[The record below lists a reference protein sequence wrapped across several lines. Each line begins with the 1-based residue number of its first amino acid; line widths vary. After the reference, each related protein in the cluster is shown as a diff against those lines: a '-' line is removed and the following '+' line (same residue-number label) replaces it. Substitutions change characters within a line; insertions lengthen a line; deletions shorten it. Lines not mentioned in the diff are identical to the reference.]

1 MSFDKKERIIL
12 VGPMGAGKSSIGKSL
27 ALVSEKAFL
36 DVDEEIVRYAKMSIP
51 DIFATKGEEEFRN
64 IESVVLEKCLRYD
77 AVIATGGGIIGREL
91 NRKLLK
97 ENGIVVYLLADVDT
111 QYLRTSHDNNRPML
125 NVDDRR
131 QRLADI
137 FSKRDPLYKECADI
151 TIDSGKMDI
160 HDCVETIIEKIRE
173 S

>member
-1 MSFDKKERIIL
+1 M
-12 VGPMGAGKSSIGKSL
+12 
-27 ALVSEKAFL
+27 
-36 DVDEEIVRYAKMSIP
+36 
-51 DIFATKGEEEFRN
+51 
-64 IESVVLEKCLRYD
+64 
-77 AVIATGGGIIGREL
+77 
-91 NRKLLK
+91 
-97 ENGIVVYLLADVDT
+97 DT